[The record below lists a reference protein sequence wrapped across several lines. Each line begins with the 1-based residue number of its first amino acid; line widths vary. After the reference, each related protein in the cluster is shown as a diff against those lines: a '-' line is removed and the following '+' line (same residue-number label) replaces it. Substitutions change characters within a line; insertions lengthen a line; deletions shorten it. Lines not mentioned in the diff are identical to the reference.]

1 ARQDRLGIGTRSG
14 SGKGRSVHPSRPWRS
29 PRPLPSSGG
38 DARGRRAQT
47 ASMARVASVRPRAS
61 GAHPAAAVL
70 LWLFLSTWCTAPA
83 SGIQVT
89 VSDPYH
95 VVILFQP
102 VTLPCSYQMT
112 TTLTAPIVIWKYKSF
127 CRDRIADAFSPASVD
142 NQINAQL
149 AAGNP
154 GYNPYVECQDSVRT
168 VRVVATKQGN
178 AVTLGDYYQGRR
190 ITITGN
196 ADLTFEQTAWGDSGV
211 YYCSVVSAQD
221 LQGNNEAYA
230 ELIVLDW
237 LFVVV
242 VCLAVFLVF
251 LLLGIC
257 WCQCCPHTCCCYV
270 RCPCCPEKCCCP
282 EALYAAGKAATSGV
296 PSIYAPSTYAHL
308 SPAKTPP
315 PPPAMIPMGPV
326 YNGYPGGYPG
336 DFDRSSVGHSSQVP
350 LLRDT
355 DNSVTSEVRSGYRI
369 QASQQDDSMRV
380 LYYMEK
386 ELANFDPSR
395 PGPANGRVERAMSE
409 VTSLHEDD
417 WRSRPSRG
425 PPLTPI
431 RDEEWGRQSPRN
443 PRRWEQEPPTE
454 RPGSG
459 WGARRPRAHSVDA
472 LDDLTRPGSAE
483 SGRRS
488 PPSSGRRGRAYAPP
502 RSRSRD
508 DLYDPDDSRDFPH
521 SRDPHY
527 DDFRS
532 RDRPQ
537 VDPRSRHYRLRE
549 SRDEGSRSGD
559 PQYDGRLVEEA
570 LRKKGPGE
578 KRKHYRDEEEEEDA
592 GYPPP
597 PPPYSETDS
606 QASRERR
613 LKKNLA
619 LSRESL
625 VV

>member
-1 ARQDRLGIGTRSG
+1 MAPSARRRGGVLGSHSATP
-14 SGKGRSVHPSRPWRS
+14 GR
-29 PRPLPSSGG
+29 
-38 DARGRRAQT
+38 
-47 ASMARVASVRPRAS
+47 
-61 GAHPAAAVL
+61 GAVVFV
-70 LWLFLSTWCTAPA
+70 WLFLSTLCTAPA
-83 SGIQVT
+83 SAIQVT
-89 VSDPYH
+89 VSNPYH

-102 VTLPCSYQMT
+102 VTLPCTYQST
-112 TTLTAPIVIWKYKSF
+112 TTPTAPIVIWKYKSF

-142 NQINAQL
+142 NQLNAQL

-196 ADLTFEQTAWGDSGV
+196 ADLTFDQTAWGDSGV

-270 RCPCCPEKCCCP
+270 RCPCCPDKCCCP

-308 SPAKTPP
+308 APAKTP
-315 PPPAMIPMGPV
+315 PPPAMIPMGPL
-326 YNGYPGGYPG
+326 YNGYSG
-336 DFDRSSVGHSSQVP
+336 DFDRNSSVGGHSSQVP

-355 DNSVTSEVRSGYRI
+355 DSNMTSDIRSGYRI
-369 QASQQDDSMRV
+369 QANQQDDSMRV

-395 PGPANGRVERAMSE
+395 PGPPNGRVERAMSE

-425 PPLTPI
+425 PALTPI
-431 RDEEWGRQSPRN
+431 RDEEWSHHSPRSS
-443 PRRWEQEPPTE
+443 RRWEQEPPWNGQGVAGGLGGPEPALWMLWMTS
-454 RPGSG
+454 PG
-459 WGARRPRAHSVDA
+459 P
-472 LDDLTRPGSAE
+472 TRLNQG
-483 SGRRS
+483 G
-488 PPSSGRRGRAYAPP
+488 G
-502 RSRSRD
+502 
-508 DLYDPDDSRDFPH
+508 L
-521 SRDPHY
+521 
-527 DDFRS
+527 
-532 RDRPQ
+532 PQ
-537 VDPRSRHYRLRE
+537 VVGGEAGPMHLPEAAAVMTSMTKTTQGTFH
-549 SRDEGSRSGD
+549 SPGIPTTMTSG
-559 PQYDGRLVEEA
+559 LETA
-570 LRKKGPGE
+570 LRLTLGPVTTAPEILGMMVPGPGTPNTMGGYW
-578 KRKHYRDEEEEEDA
+578 KR
-592 GYPPP
+592 P
-597 PPPYSETDS
+597 
-606 QASRERR
+606 
-613 LKKNLA
+613 
-619 LSRESL
+619 
-625 VV
+625 

>member
-1 ARQDRLGIGTRSG
+1 MAAMAL
-14 SGKGRSVHPSRPWRS
+14 V
-29 PRPLPSSGG
+29 
-38 DARGRRAQT
+38 ARGLCRGLG
-47 ASMARVASVRPRAS
+47 S
-61 GAHPAAAVL
+61 HPAAPGRGAVVF
-70 LWLFLSTWCTAPA
+70 LWLLLSTWCTAPPA
-83 SGIQVT
+83 SAIQVT

-102 VTLPCSYQMT
+102 VTLPCTYQVT
-112 TTLTAPIVIWKYKSF
+112 TSPTVPIVIWKYKSF
-127 CRDRIADAFSPASVD
+127 CRDRIADAFSPASAD
-142 NQINAQL
+142 NQLNAQV

-178 AVTLGDYYQGRR
+178 AVTLGEYYQGRR

-196 ADLTFEQTAWGDSGV
+196 ADLTFDQTAWGDSGV

-221 LQGNNEAYA
+221 LQGNNEGYA
-230 ELIVLDW
+230 ELIVLGRTSGVAELLPGFQAGPLEDW
-237 LFVVV
+237 LFVVM
-242 VCLAVFLVF
+242 VCLAAFLVF

-270 RCPCCPEKCCCP
+270 RCPCCPDKCCCP

-315 PPPAMIPMGPV
+315 PPAIIPMGPV

-336 DFDRSSVGHSSQVP
+336 DFDRSSSVGGHSSQVP
-350 LLRDT
+350 LLRDV
-355 DNSVTSEVRSGYRI
+355 DSSVTSEVRSGYRI
-369 QASQQDDSMRV
+369 QANQQDDSMRV

-395 PGPANGRVERAMSE
+395 PGPPNGRVERAMSE

-417 WRSRPSRG
+417 WRPRPSRG
-425 PPLTPI
+425 PALTPI
-431 RDEEWGRQSPRN
+431 RDEEWGRRSPQS
-443 PRRWEQEPPTE
+443 PRRWEQEPP
-454 RPGSG
+454 GGAGGG
-459 WGARRPRAHSVDA
+459 WRAGRPRAHSVDA
-472 LDDLTRPGSAE
+472 LDDLRPGSAE
-483 SGRRS
+483 SGRCS
-488 PPSSGRRGRAYAPP
+488 PPSSARRGRAYGPP

-508 DLYDPDDSRDFPH
+508 DLYEQDEPRDFPRPRGAH
-521 SRDPHY
+521 LEDGRARCPRPRDPR
-527 DDFRS
+527 DD
-532 RDRPQ
+532 
-537 VDPRSRHYRLRE
+537 
-549 SRDEGSRSGD
+549 GSRAGG
-559 PQYDGRLVEEA
+559 PQYDGRLLEEA
-570 LRKKGPGE
+570 LRKKGSGE
-578 KRKHYRDEEEEEDA
+578 RRPRRDEEEEEEE
-592 GYPPP
+592 GHYPPA
-597 PPPYSETDS
+597 PPPYSPYETDS

-613 LKKNLA
+613 LKKSLA

>member
-1 ARQDRLGIGTRSG
+1 MAP
-14 SGKGRSVHPSRPWRS
+14 V
-29 PRPLPSSGG
+29 
-38 DARGRRAQT
+38 ARGLSWGMGPHLAFRGW
-47 ASMARVASVRPRAS
+47 
-61 GAHPAAAVL
+61 GAVVFV
-70 LWLFLSTWCTAPA
+70 WLFLSTLCTAPA
-83 SGIQVT
+83 SAIQVT

-102 VTLPCSYQMT
+102 VTLPCTYQAT
-112 TTLTAPIVIWKYKSF
+112 TTPTAPIVIWKYKSF

-142 NQINAQL
+142 NQLNAQL

-154 GYNPYVECQDSVRT
+154 GYNPYVECQDSMRT

-196 ADLTFEQTAWGDSGV
+196 ADLTFDQTGWGDSGV

-230 ELIVLDW
+230 ELIVL
-237 LFVVV
+237 V
-242 VCLAVFLVF
+242 
-251 LLLGIC
+251 
-257 WCQCCPHTCCCYV
+257 
-270 RCPCCPEKCCCP
+270 
-282 EALYAAGKAATSGV
+282 YAAGKAATSGV

-315 PPPAMIPMGPV
+315 PPAMIPMGPI
-326 YNGYPGGYPG
+326 YNGYPG
-336 DFDRSSVGHSSQVP
+336 DFDRNSSVGGHSSQVP

-355 DNSVTSEVRSGYRI
+355 DSSVTSEVRSGYRI

-395 PGPANGRVERAMSE
+395 PGAPNGRVERAMSE

-425 PPLTPI
+425 PALTPI
-431 RDEEWGRQSPRN
+431 RDEEWSHHSPQS
-443 PRRWEQEPPTE
+443 PRRWEQEAPME

-459 WGARRPRAHSVDA
+459 WGAGRPRARSVDA
-472 LDDLTRPGSAE
+472 LDDLTRPSSAE

-488 PPSSGRRGRAYAPP
+488 PPSRGRRGQAYGPP

-508 DLYDPDDSRDFPH
+508 DLYDQDDPREFPH

-532 RDRPQ
+532 RDRPYA
-537 VDPRSRHYRLRE
+537 DPRSRYHR
-549 SRDEGSRSGD
+549 SRDPREDSSRSGD
-559 PQYDGRLVEEA
+559 PQYDGRLLEEA
-570 LRKKGPGE
+570 LRKKGPAE
-578 KRKHYRDEEEEEDA
+578 RRRPYREEDEEA
-592 GYPPP
+592 YYPPA

-613 LKKNLA
+613 LKKVSEQPSLALRPFLDSPPESPAHTLFFSPLQNLA